1 MKTTKLKENSKYK
14 WLKIVLGVA
23 ITALALW
30 LSFRNLDWE
39 VLKETFVQPNFFWV
53 ILALANTILVV
64 YALGWR
70 WQSLLKPKDKIPLGS
85 LFRLNIISQYINI
98 IIPGRFGE
106 VSRAYLASKQ
116 YRVSGGYVI
125 GTIAIEKILD
135 FFVFV
140 ILWISIPALFA
151 MQKEVKGYKIALFL
165 CILAA
170 FFLVLFI
177 WQPKT
182 VLKGATFFS
191 RLLPGK
197 LRKDFQDFFEKGIEA
212 FGLLRSTKKLL
223 FIVILTFGF
232 IAGQVLTNFFLFKAF
247 HLNLSFGVGLF
258 LLLAIQV
265 ANMPPSIPGKI
276 GVFEYAVILALS
288 LFAISKTQA
297 LSYGIMLH
305 LVAYLPKILLGLI
318 FISGTDISLRKNRNA
333 QVEAN
338 IMS

>member
-1 MKTTKLKENSKYK
+1 LKTSKLKNNSKYK
-14 WLKIVLGVA
+14 WLKIFLGIAV
-23 ITALALW
+23 TALALW
-30 LSFRNLDWE
+30 LSFRKLDWE
-39 VLKETFVQPNFFWV
+39 VLKVTFFQPNFFWV

-70 WQSLLKPKDKIPLGS
+70 WQILLKPKGKIPLSS
-85 LFRLNIISQYINI
+85 LFRLNIISQYVNI

-106 VSRAYLASKQ
+106 VSRAYLVSKQ
-116 YRVSGGYVI
+116 YRVSGAYVI

-140 ILWISIPALFA
+140 ILWISVPALFA
-151 MQKEVKGYKIALFL
+151 MQKEVKGYKIALFF

-182 VLKGATFFS
+182 VLKGASFFS
-191 RLLPGK
+191 RLLP
-197 LRKDFQDFFEKGIEA
+197 RKSRKGFQDFFEKGIEA
-212 FGLLRSTKKLL
+212 FGLLRSANTLL
-223 FIVILTFGF
+223 FVVVLTFGF

-265 ANMPPSIPGKI
+265 ANMPPSVPGKI

-288 LFAISKTQA
+288 LFGISKGLA

-318 FISGTDISLRKNRNA
+318 FISSTDISLRKNRKA
-333 QVEAN
+333 QVEELG
-338 IMS
+338 